1 MCGILGVVNFKKNI
15 NELIPKFRV
24 SLNLLNHRG
33 PDYSDIYFDHNNK
46 FILGHA
52 RLSIRDLSSNGNQ
65 PKVSK
70 DKRYIFTYNGELY
83 NQIELF
89 NNLTDKTKKLIS
101 LSCDTD
107 VLFMHL
113 IEFGIKKTLEITKGM
128 FSFCFFDTIEN
139 KLYLARDPFGEKPL
153 YYGFDD
159 GVLIFSSDLM
169 PIKNLFSKSPKINK
183 RSIELLLKLDFIPNP
198 SSVYENIFKLEPGSI
213 IEINQNKSN
222 SNFIADSHVDTVIF
236 KNFNLK
242 KYQYFE
248 LKQEFDNSYNKD
260 NNKRTTTIDSLDKI
274 INKSVSEQLI
284 SDVPVGCLLSS
295 GIDSSLIA
303 SNMHKIIDKF
313 DTFTVAYDNTEY
325 DESLHARKIAKYLK
339 SDHNELHLTE
349 NEVENSILDI
359 LSKFDEP
366 FADASQ
372 IPTSLISKFASSKV
386 KVVLTGDGG
395 DELFGGYRRYI
406 YSNKYR
412 SLFKYTNHYTRQKIS
427 IIISFINKFSKSIKL
442 NKISNKLDSIS
453 NLEDFYLNFLSNT
466 NIDKNILKENFYI
479 RSWFNNI
486 PQISN
491 KNYTEKMQYYD
502 MLYYLTDDILH
513 KVDRS
518 SMMHSLE
525 TRAPFLSLDVFRES
539 LNLKYKQKYNR
550 NYGKIILR
558 KILSKNLPKNLISKN
573 KRGFGIP
580 IGLWLRTNLKEWAL
594 DLIAS
599 KYHELDFIDHD
610 FYLDKWNEH
619 IKGTNNEIIIWP
631 YLVLLN
637 WYKNKHIN

>member
-1 MCGILGVVNFKKNI
+1 MCGILGLVNFEKNI
-15 NELIPKFRV
+15 NELEPKFRT
-24 SLNLLNHRG
+24 SLNLLSHRG
-33 PDYSDIYFDHNNK
+33 PDYSDIFFDENKK
-46 FILGHA
+46 FIIGHS

-65 PKVSK
+65 PKTSK

-83 NQIELF
+83 NQRELF
-89 NNLTDKTKKLIS
+89 ENLSDNTKKLINI
-101 LSCDTD
+101 LCDTD

-128 FSFCFFDTIEN
+128 FSFCFFDTKEK
-139 KLYLARDPFGEKPL
+139 KLFLARDPFGEKPL
-153 YYGFDD
+153 YYGFDND
-159 GVLIFSSDLM
+159 ILIFSSDLA

-183 RSIELLLKLDFIPNP
+183 KSIELLLKLDFIPNP
-198 SSVYENIFKLEPGSI
+198 SSIYENIFKLEPGSI
-213 IEINQNKSN
+213 IEINQNKLNSN
-222 SNFIADSHVDTVIF
+222 SKTDVNSHTSIF
-236 KNFNLK
+236 TKFNLN
-242 KYQYFE
+242 KYKYFE
-248 LKQEFDNSYNKD
+248 LKQEFDNSINKGI
-260 NNKRTTTIDSLDKI
+260 NARITTTESLDKI

-295 GIDSSLIA
+295 GIDSALIA
-303 SNMHKIIDKF
+303 CNMHKIINKF
-313 DTFTVAYDNTEY
+313 DTFTVSYDNREY
-325 DESLHARKIAKYLK
+325 DESLDARKIANYLK

-349 NEVENSILDI
+349 KDVENSILDI

-412 SLFKYTNHYTRQKIS
+412 SLFNFTNHYSRQKIS
-427 IIISFINKFSKSIKL
+427 IIINFINKFSKSIKL
-442 NKISNKLDSIS
+442 DKISNKLESIS

-466 NIDKNILKENFYI
+466 NIDKKILKEFSYI
-479 RSWFNNI
+479 RSWFNDI
-486 PQISN
+486 PQIRN
-491 KNYTEKMQYYD
+491 KNYTEKMQYFD

-525 TRAPFLSLDVFRES
+525 TRAPFLSLDVFREA
-539 LNLKYKQKYNR
+539 LNLKYNQKYNG

-558 KILSKNLPKNLISKN
+558 KILSKNLPKHLISKN
-573 KRGFGIP
+573 KKGFGIP
-580 IGLWLRTNLKEWAL
+580 IGLWLRTNLKDWAL
-594 DLIAS
+594 ELISS
-599 KYHELDFIDHD
+599 KYSDLDFIDHD

-619 IKGTNNEIIIWP
+619 INGKNNEIVIWP